1 MASPTIPTATTITDE
16 KVAVLNTNAISSTSQ
31 LPSPPPRGQGRI
43 NADITIAPA
52 QLADD
57 EIFVNSL
64 TNLINEI
71 YTDAE
76 RGFWSIDPFTR
87 TNPDEVRSFITS
99 GTLAV
104 AWTPGT
110 SRYYIEYLLG
120 CGRVK
125 LLSPEPDTRATA
137 HSNPDPDTQIGQFG
151 CLICRPEY
159 RGSGVGR
166 DLLKFAE
173 SWAKEKGAK
182 KMQVELVVGDGWDHE
197 EKVKLA
203 GWYERAGYRNVK
215 EVDLEQGIPE
225 LGPLLAKKAKYRKTS
240 PPPPSLATTL
250 PTPASRAPPKTALS
264 STLETGASLSQD
276 FAPVKSICAHLNA
289 FHVYAS
295 DPSRIVETN
304 HYCAHLTEDVRQ
316 CILYDSPNPGARILG
331 IEYMI
336 TPKLYETLPQE
347 ERRYWHTHVF
357 EVKSGMLIMPKPT
370 GVMPQ
375 AVWEKAERTE
385 MEQVV
390 TLYGKIYHLWQVD
403 RGDKLPMGEPQLM
416 TSFTEEGQ
424 FKDMEK
430 VLDERDKRFPGADW
444 RAKRESRK
452 DIEVPEMHPD
462 ADWTW
467 KKDKQQQQ

>member
-1 MASPTIPTATTITDE
+1 MSSSDKKPDKHTTSTQYSNLRENIPT
-16 KVAVLNTNAISSTSQ
+16 
-31 LPSPPPRGQGRI
+31 
-43 NADITIAPA
+43 
-52 QLADD
+52 
-57 EIFVNSL
+57 
-64 TNLINEI
+64 
-71 YTDAE
+71 
-76 RGFWSIDPFTR
+76 
-87 TNPDEVRSFITS
+87 
-99 GTLAV
+99 
-104 AWTPGT
+104 
-110 SRYYIEYLLG
+110 
-120 CGRVK
+120 
-125 LLSPEPDTRATA
+125 
-137 HSNPDPDTQIGQFG
+137 
-151 CLICRPEY
+151 
-159 RGSGVGR
+159 
-166 DLLKFAE
+166 
-173 SWAKEKGAK
+173 
-182 KMQVELVVGDGWDHE
+182 
-197 EKVKLA
+197 
-203 GWYERAGYRNVK
+203 
-215 EVDLEQGIPE
+215 
-225 LGPLLAKKAKYRKTS
+225 
-240 PPPPSLATTL
+240 PSLACHD
-250 PTPASRAPPKTALS
+250 PSNPGIPGSPKTALS